1 MYFLELTK
9 MTEFM
14 KKTIKRKKYL
24 FWYDSD
30 EKTEIEEFRVCDCF
44 LDLVL
49 NFKNEL
55 NIVGEFCDNLKEL
68 FLIKYLSLISMMT
81 FFCFLVRYQSCVVD
95 LHYFSL
101 ITENL
106 FWMIKYIM
114 IA

>member
-68 FLIKYLSLISMMT
+68 FFDQIRISDIDDDI
-81 FFCFLVRYQSCVVD
+81 FL
-95 LHYFSL
+95 
-101 ITENL
+101 L
-106 FWMIKYIM
+106 FGKISIVCCRSALFQFDY
-114 IA
+114 